1 MKEKI
6 KQRLRQ
12 YFSSVLC
19 LRLTCIVL
27 AVPPCRPAGRHFFT
41 FHSSLFIFHLAP
53 PAGELSPKGTE
64 GATTAVP
71 LFFCR
76 ALRARGANL
85 LQTCDPR
92 GLPGPGPRMTFCP
105 ARKSSKSRLREGGF
119 RFPPSLKNPI
129 SLKRPRP
136 GAAAPALDPAPAGR
150 KPGNFSLFIIH

>member
-53 PAGELSPKGTE
+53 PAGELSPQGTE

-76 ALRARGANL
+76 ALRARGV
-85 LQTCDPR
+85 
-92 GLPGPGPRMTFCP
+92 
-105 ARKSSKSRLREGGF
+105 
-119 RFPPSLKNPI
+119 SLCKLAT
-129 SLKRPRP
+129 S
-136 GAAAPALDPAPAGR
+136 GASPAPD
-150 KPGNFSLFIIH
+150 PG